1 MCAKIEFPHDLY
13 VEKNVVMMLYNRN
26 WEYFWSGIHKTDLFQ
41 TLAIVKNQERPTDYY
56 DLERRLIEKSHSSG
70 KNMFLKKKE
79 RFFLL
84 QRYIFLQNLFEAKF
98 FFFVAKKLNFSAKK
112 RFLFQNHFFFH
123 HDSHFVL

>member
-79 RFFLL
+79 QRFF
-84 QRYIFLQNLFEAKF
+84 FAAKIHFFTKSLWGQIF
-98 FFFVAKKLNFSAKK
+98 FFC
-112 RFLFQNHFFFH
+112 R
-123 HDSHFVL
+123 